1 MAITVKLAGAKT
13 IKLKHPVMQGDT
25 ELTEIILNCP
35 SFGTIRKL
43 DLPFEFGANDTIKPK
58 MDIVGKYI
66 ESCAAL
72 PPSVV
77 NSLSFVDV
85 MECFKALQDFFM
97 DQAQLMKA
105 VSSK

>member
-13 IKLKHPVMQGDT
+13 IKLTHPVMQGDT
-25 ELTEIILNCP
+25 EITELTMNRP
-35 SFGTIRKL
+35 SFGLIRKL
-43 DLPFEFGANDTIKPK
+43 DLPFEFGANDSIKPK

-77 NSLSFVDV
+77 NSLSFIDV
-85 MECFKALQDFFM
+85 MECFKVLQDFFM
-97 DQAQLMKA
+97 D
-105 VSSK
+105 